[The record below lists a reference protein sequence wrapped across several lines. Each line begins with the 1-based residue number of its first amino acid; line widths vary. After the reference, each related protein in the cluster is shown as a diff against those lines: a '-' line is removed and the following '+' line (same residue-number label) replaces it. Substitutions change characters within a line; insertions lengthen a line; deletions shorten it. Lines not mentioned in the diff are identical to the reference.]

1 MAETKLVTLNGLKK
15 FKELLDNS
23 YSQKF
28 AEKGQTV
35 DDESDYYTFA
45 SDEEV
50 ENLLDDIFS
59 SSQSTDKESDNET
72 KGLLDDIFG

>member
-1 MAETKLVTLNGLKK
+1 MAETKLVTLDGLKK

-23 YSQKF
+23 YSRKF

-35 DDESDYYTFA
+35 DDESGYTFA

-50 ENLLDDIFS
+50 DNLLDDIFGAPS
-59 SSQSTDKESDNET
+59 STDSEA

>member
-35 DDESDYYTFA
+35 DDESGYTFA

-50 ENLLDDIFS
+50 DNLLDDIFT

-72 KGLLDDIFG
+72 KELLDDIFG